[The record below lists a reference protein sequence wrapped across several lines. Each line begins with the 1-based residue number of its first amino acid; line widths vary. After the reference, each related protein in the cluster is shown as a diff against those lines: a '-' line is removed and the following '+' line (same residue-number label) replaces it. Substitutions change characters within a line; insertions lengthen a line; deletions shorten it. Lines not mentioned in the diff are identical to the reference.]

1 MYWNSAIEP
10 IVFTWENDPPLC
22 KLGKV
27 MGAVSVSESR
37 EEIVGLN
44 FMSLSTRSMSNDRV
58 PNTNLES
65 ELSVFVLNQQ
75 KNCEPSEKGWGVIIH
90 ECIVPWT

>member
-1 MYWNSAIEP
+1 MIRTSPFLDMYWNSAIEP
-10 IVFTWENDPPLC
+10 MVFTWANDPPLC
-22 KLGKV
+22 ILGKV
-27 MGAVSVSESR
+27 MGADCISKSR

-65 ELSVFVLNQQ
+65 ELSIFVLR
-75 KNCEPSEKGWGVIIH
+75 
-90 ECIVPWT
+90 